1 MAKLFE
7 VVASRCGVHH
17 IKATTYDPQTN
28 GLTERM
34 NATIA
39 SSIGAYVNQQQSDWD
54 EFLPFIT
61 FAYNTSRQESTKMAP
76 FTLMFRR
83 DPTLPFDIPKGIVA
97 LSAVNDYYLQLRR
110 FLDQAKSTAR
120 YSVKQQQDI
129 YRTRFDTGR
138 RDMILQVGQKVFLK
152 QMMAKNLRK
161 FSPKF
166 YGSFEVM
173 KQEGRLNYV

>member
-1 MAKLFE
+1 
-7 VVASRCGVHH
+7 
-17 IKATTYDPQTN
+17 
-28 GLTERM
+28 
-34 NATIA
+34 
-39 SSIGAYVNQQQSDWD
+39 
-54 EFLPFIT
+54 
-61 FAYNTSRQESTKMAP
+61 MAP
-76 FTLMFRR
+76 FTLMFGR

-129 YRTRFDTGR
+129 YKTRFDTGR

-166 YGSFEVM
+166 YGPFQVM
-173 KQEGRLNYV
+173 KQEGRLNYVVKHVNDGHIEKAHVSRISPI